1 MRGSCFRLQ
10 RVTAS
15 HRRGRG
21 AVSRRSLGGALLL
34 SEELLAGGARGGE
47 MISVASLVDGG
58 EWRKVGMRSAGLDN
72 RALARASTALR
83 TFLGIDAL

>member
-1 MRGSCFRLQ
+1 MGAASAYNASPHL
-10 RVTAS
+10 TAGAGAPS
-15 HRRGRG
+15 AAARSAARCCSAKSSWQEGRG
-21 AVSRRSLGGALLL
+21 
-34 SEELLAGGARGGE
+34 GGE